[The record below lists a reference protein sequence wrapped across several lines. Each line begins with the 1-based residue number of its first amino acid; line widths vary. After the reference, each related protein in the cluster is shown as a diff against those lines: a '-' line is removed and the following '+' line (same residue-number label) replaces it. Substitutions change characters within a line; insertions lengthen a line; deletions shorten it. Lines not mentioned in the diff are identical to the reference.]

1 MTGRVEGKVA
11 LVTGAAR
18 GQGRSHALTLARSGA
33 DIIAV
38 DIAAQIDT
46 VAYPLS
52 TPDDLAETVKQI
64 EELDRR
70 VIGVRADVRS
80 QAQLDAAVSRG
91 LAEKPAFGTP
101 TLQTMPAVEETL
113 TMEPP
118 PAFFMDGMTVF
129 MPWKWACWL
138 TTQTLKYSF
147 SLKSTMSTIGPRT
160 PALFTR
166 IVTVP
171 NSRSASWI
179 TRCHSASEVT
189 SRLMNRA
196 LSLSSLAISSPRS
209 SSTSVR
215 TTFAPR
221 RRTAARAPHP
231 SPERRR

>member
-91 LAEKPAFGTP
+91 LAEQPAFGTP
-101 TLQTMPAVEETL
+101 TMQTMPAVEETL

-129 MPWKWACWL
+129 MP
-138 TTQTLKYSF
+138 
-147 SLKSTMSTIGPRT
+147 
-160 PALFTR
+160 
-166 IVTVP
+166 
-171 NSRSASWI
+171 
-179 TRCHSASEVT
+179 
-189 SRLMNRA
+189 
-196 LSLSSLAISSPRS
+196 
-209 SSTSVR
+209 
-215 TTFAPR
+215 
-221 RRTAARAPHP
+221 
-231 SPERRR
+231 